1 MTSQATGTIS
11 VIISTYQRPDACE
24 RALRSVLDQ
33 TELPLEV
40 LVCDDGSVDDTPE
53 RMGGWEARS
62 ERMRY
67 LRLAANTG
75 TPAATR
81 NLGIAEA
88 RGEWVAFLDD
98 DDAWFPEKLARQRM
112 AMAHDPVDVIAANA
126 LCSDGSPYF
135 DGAPARQM
143 PSRRQFLRA
152 NPVITS
158 TVLLR
163 RSLAGFPTARWLRGV
178 EDYAAWLQLADLGAR
193 FLVMGE
199 PLISYEN
206 ASGERLSAARARTEL
221 AITRLAWQRAVRAPA
236 TRADFVAAIR
246 RTAGTLYV
254 AGDDTLA
261 AIRTGLGRT
270 AHS

>member
-1 MTSQATGTIS
+1 LTSPATGTIS

-33 TELPLEV
+33 TEPPLEV

-53 RMGGWEARS
+53 RMRVWEARS

-81 NLGIAEA
+81 NLGIAAA

-98 DDAWFPEKLARQRM
+98 DDAWFPEKLACQRM
-112 AMAHDPVDVIAANA
+112 AISRGSADVIAANA
-126 LCSDGSPYF
+126 LCSDGRPYF
-135 DGAPARQM
+135 DEAPTLLM
-143 PSRRQFLRA
+143 PSRSELLRA

-158 TVLLR
+158 TVLVR
-163 RSLAGFPTARWLRGV
+163 RSMAGFPTARWLRGV

-193 FLVMGE
+193 FVVLGE

-221 AITRLAWQRAVRAPA
+221 AITRLAWRRAMRTPASRAN
-236 TRADFVAAIR
+236 FMAAIR

-254 AGDDTLA
+254 AGGDTLA
-261 AIRTGLGRT
+261 AIRAGIGRT
-270 AHS
+270 AHG